1 MLSGNSGSVRLEGE
15 GRRIMNRSQ
24 KIAWMMF
31 VETILLIGFF
41 FFLYYQIS
49 IRNELS
55 IFKLRLWAL
64 LFFVIVGSFLVFI
77 FKKRNKTT
85 VVSDERDVLIE
96 KRAFVAAYLS
106 SLMLLPAGLLVLQ
119 LLLGLRGTIEIW
131 LLTLVMFL
139 ILQLTILV
147 YSVAILV
154 QYGRGSKGEKS

>member
-1 MLSGNSGSVRLEGE
+1 
-15 GRRIMNRSQ
+15 MNRSQ

-119 LLLGLRGTIEIW
+119 FLLGLRGTIEIW

>member
-31 VETILLIGFF
+31 VETVLLVGFF

-106 SLMLLPAGLLVLQ
+106 SFMLLPAGLLVLQ

-154 QYGRGSKGEKS
+154 QYGRDNKGEKS